1 MKDLTIDLENRPGAL
16 AEMGEALGRAGVS
29 IEGGGAFVVDG
40 KGMAH
45 FLFDSGAL
53 ARQALEAAGIRVVL
67 EREVIVQRLKQEES
81 GQLGKLSRRMAE
93 AGVNIEVLYSD
104 HDHQLILVTDDIES
118 ARIVSERWA
127 QEREEVQPASKK
139 RLSGGQERVL
149 KHHAYELRLC
159 WTGNHGE
166 GTKNYK
172 SYGRDFAVESTG
184 KPRIEGSSDP
194 AFRGNADR
202 YNPEELL
209 VASLS
214 SCHMLWYLHLCSAN
228 KVVVLDYEDAAS
240 GVLEEGD
247 DGSGTFV
254 RVQLSPT
261 VTIASGGDPVK
272 ALTLHEEAHCHCFI
286 ARSVNF
292 PVNIVPR
299 VVEHPKQD
307 ERSAE

>member
-1 MKDLTIDLENRPGAL
+1 MKDLTIELENRPGAL

-45 FLFDSGAL
+45 FLFDNGAL
-53 ARQALEAAGIRVVL
+53 ARRALEAAGIRVVL

-104 HDHQLILVTDDIES
+104 HDHRLILVADDIES
-118 ARIVSERWA
+118 ARIVSEKWA
-127 QEREEVQPASKK
+127 QAREGVQPASEK
-139 RLSGGQERVL
+139 RLSGSRERAL
-149 KHHAYELRLC
+149 RHHAYQLQVC

-172 SYGRDFAVESTG
+172 SYGRDYAVESTG

-194 AFRGNADR
+194 AFRGNANR

-209 VASLS
+209 IASLS

-228 KVVVLDYEDAAS
+228 GVVVLGYEDAAS
-240 GVLEEGD
+240 GVMEEGG

-261 VTIASGGDPVK
+261 VTIASGGDPAK
-272 ALTLHEEAHCHCFI
+272 ALALHDEAHRHCFI
-286 ARSVNF
+286 AKSVNF
-292 PVNIVPR
+292 PVNTTPRIVKHSK
-299 VVEHPKQD
+299 E
-307 ERSAE
+307 